1 MTRTITRGRRTDAG
15 AWRRAVSDALSGGA
29 RFAGLYAT
37 EAPGGTEAVAV
48 MVGRELVETISC
60 LAEPAGDGVAH
71 VPSLVPVAPAAFW
84 YERAAHDLSG
94 VVADGHPRL
103 DPLLLPLPAGAPR
116 PLPGGAEAST
126 EWDRPEP
133 RGPMDVTGEVF
144 SLAWGPVR
152 SGVSE
157 SIEFLLETPG
167 EDIPHLNIRPHFKHR
182 GIAKQF
188 EGRDI
193 ADGLLVA
200 ERVEGV
206 ATVAHALAYCHA
218 VESLAGVDV
227 PRRAG
232 LVRVVHAELERI
244 ANHLDVTMKL
254 ADAAGLVVATA
265 RFGAHKEAVLRLVS
279 RLTGSRFARGLVV
292 PGGVRPGPATPDQL
306 TLAELVRLQAAI
318 GSDIAALESSPSFLD
333 RLRTTGVLSTTRA
346 ARFAALGPIG
356 RGSGVDDDGR
366 RVRPTDAYAD
376 LPAIERARFDS
387 GDALARARV
396 RWHEIDTSVA
406 LIQAAVHELA
416 GTVDRPWAVP
426 LPPVEGTGIGWAEGP
441 HGEVLYVIHIDA
453 GRIRRCFARSP
464 ALHNLV
470 LLHDV
475 IHTDIFTDLPFIE
488 ASFGLSYAG
497 VAM

>member
-1 MTRTITRGRRTDAG
+1 MTMITSGRRTDVG
-15 AWRRAVSDALSGGA
+15 AWRRTIADALAGGS

-37 EAPGGTEAVAV
+37 QASSGPDVVAIL
-48 MVGRELVETISC
+48 VGPDVVETIGCRS
-60 LAEPAGDGVAH
+60 EVGPDGVAH

-94 VVADGHPRL
+94 VVADDHPRL
-103 DPLLLPLPAGAPR
+103 DPLLLPLPAGVPR
-116 PLPGGAEAST
+116 PLPGGDQAST
-126 EWDRPEP
+126 DWDRPEP
-133 RGPMDVTGEVF
+133 AGPVDVTGQVF
-144 SLAWGPVR
+144 SLSWGPVR

-188 EGRDI
+188 EGRDV
-193 ADGLLVA
+193 ADGVLVA
-200 ERVEGV
+200 ERVEGI
-206 ATVAHALAYCHA
+206 TGVAHALAYSHA
-218 VESLAGVDV
+218 IEILGGVEV
-227 PRRAG
+227 PRRAR
-232 LVRVVHAELERI
+232 LLRVVHAELERI

-254 ADAAGLVVATA
+254 ADAAGLGVATA

-279 RLTGSRFARGLVV
+279 RLTGSRFARGLIV
-292 PGGVRPGPATPDQL
+292 PGGVRPGPGLPDE
-306 TLAELVRLQAAI
+306 TVVAELDRLHAAI
-318 GSDIAALESSPSFLD
+318 RSDIAGLESSPSFLD
-333 RLRTTGVLSTTRA
+333 RLRTTGVLSAGRA
-346 ARFAALGPIG
+346 TRFAALGPIG
-356 RGSGVDDDGR
+356 RGSGVDDDAR
-366 RVRPTDAYAD
+366 RQRPTDAYAD
-376 LPAIERARFDS
+376 LAPVEPPRFDS

-406 LIQAAVHELA
+406 LIREAVPGLA
-416 GTVDRPWAVP
+416 EEDAGPWAVRVP
-426 LPPVEGTGIGWAEGP
+426 QVHGTGIGWAEGP
-441 HGEVLYVIHIDA
+441 HGEVLYVVHA
-453 GRIRRCFARSP
+453 KANRIRRCFARSP
-464 ALHNLV
+464 ALHDLV